1 MEIGIC
7 PFQDHFNQKWHFHF
21 LIHWVL
27 LKYPIVN
34 IWKNSKNSYFSD
46 FEHIFLLF
54 GGVFSKCTFYENKFF
69 WPELFLRPIFT
80 WENTPNRF
88 FWFFFSFV
96 KYLFKIFVFIW
107 VSFCRTGKMS
117 VLRLFFLKSR
127 GFVWPNLIRYLQ
139 FFNWSWPIG
148 SSGLQKHFTQALEKF
163 FGYFLAPLF

>member
-54 GGVFSKCTFYENKFF
+54 GGVLSKCTFYENKLF

-88 FWFFFSFV
+88 FFIFFSFV

-107 VSFCRTGKMS
+107 VFGELRQLCAKFGKFWAKIHREMNCQS
-117 VLRLFFLKSR
+117 WLLLTT
-127 GFVWPNLIRYLQ
+127 
-139 FFNWSWPIG
+139 FFNFPIVHCID
-148 SSGLQKHFTQALEKF
+148 SFIETEMFVVVA
-163 FGYFLAPLF
+163 